1 MGWRCLGKE
10 HPKGVWEQP
19 RVARSTPRMARHCC
33 RHQQLATACL
43 LPSPKWLFLLLC
55 PPLPKKPSSSLTLP
69 LLCTSHISQ
78 CSGGAGGGG
87 QPKESPSPSTPP
99 QTQLA
104 QVPPCLLPPLP
115 ITFVN
120 SAALKIPLDACS
132 RKKAMQSYCQG
143 FHT

>member
-1 MGWRCLGKE
+1 MSGEMWMGRVVCSGLEMSCERASQGCL
-10 HPKGVWEQP
+10 
-19 RVARSTPRMARHCC
+19 STPRTARQ
-33 RHQQLATACL
+33 QQLATAWV
-43 LPSPKWLFLLLC
+43 PSPKLLVLLSC
-55 PPLPKKPSSSLTLP
+55 SPLPKKPFPPLTLP

-78 CSGGAGGGG
+78 CSGKAGGG
-87 QPKESPSPSTPP
+87 QPKGSPNPSPSL
-99 QTQLA
+99 QIQLA

-115 ITFVN
+115 IAFVN